1 MVTFKGLIKVIL
13 VPFLVVFL
21 VLPALSF
28 SDQTTSERILSENRH
43 FISFLN
49 VSLSNFAPEKKDEFL
64 KAYQIHFNADVAYLQ
79 GDYKRTYRRIYES
92 QGEMVK
98 LYEDVVKD
106 IYLEDSKSILDK
118 MAPAIIRS
126 KNAKARLFLTL
137 GYRDRTVSRNYYIVG
152 EASRPKLHSYKL
164 YQYEEAIKM
173 ARRSKRYGF
182 LALFESQN
190 RETKMAIYNQMLK
203 TENEKGNT
211 LFFQRFVDK
220 KEDAYI
226 KEMQVT
232 YEEYEKKI
240 EENQGEDAKFEKRLE
255 RRVRFRREKQCA
267 EYLINAEFER
277 ADDVIRSYVDDFNY
291 KLITATF
298 DVLQERSGEGG
309 VDYASMK
316 IHLQDNYLRISK
328 ESLLDEISGDVKV
341 VDSVEEKDKDD
352 TEDDE
357 RKSPEE
363 TDKETNEDDREEQ
376 N

>member
-1 MVTFKGLIKVIL
+1 
-13 VPFLVVFL
+13 
-21 VLPALSF
+21 
-28 SDQTTSERILSENRH
+28 
-43 FISFLN
+43 